1 MAWHSGHFRLS
12 TPTRISPT
20 VLFEFS
26 WFYRLE
32 LSSLSRLVARLRA
45 CAYSRIASPRRS
57 DGVYI
62 LDNIRCQLCCLC
74 YRGLH
79 WTLFHA
85 TTGRTREFRT
95 HLCLFHRSRLTS
107 GYLLLARS
115 ANLEIPAPSLSYR
128 WLSWSHQIHR
138 LLKSIVTLFS
148 CYDCNVLLPRFE
160 VNCVMLMSEKGCY

>member
-1 MAWHSGHFRLS
+1 VISMAWHSGHFRLS

-62 LDNIRCQLCCLC
+62 LDNIRYQLCCLC

-107 GYLLLARS
+107 GYLLLATIGSILR
-115 ANLEIPAPSLSYR
+115 Y
-128 WLSWSHQIHR
+128 
-138 LLKSIVTLFS
+138 LLRVFHIV
-148 CYDCNVLLPRFE
+148 
-160 VNCVMLMSEKGCY
+160 GCLGRIKFIGY